1 MKAVHFGAGN
11 IGLGFIGLLLSRSGY
26 DVRFVDI
33 DAERVALLNERGS
46 YRVSIADDKAETTVV
61 ENVSAIDGRDSR
73 QVAQAVADADLVTTA
88 VGPKA
93 LAFIAESIARGIEL
107 RLIAQAHAE
116 AGRPLVVVAC
126 ENAIG
131 ATSELKKHIFA
142 HLSPD
147 ARARTEGAVFFPDA
161 AVDRI
166 VPLQQHE
173 DKLHVTVE
181 PFYEWVIDRSAL
193 PETCPPIDGVHY
205 VDRLEPYIERKLFTV
220 NTGHCCAAYHGY
232 SKGYATIQE
241 AMRDES
247 VEARVRG
254 VMGETGAV
262 LVRRHGFDAAEHRHY
277 VDRIVERF
285 RNPHLTD
292 EVVRVARSPL
302 RKLAPNDRLVRPAR
316 LARELG
322 LAAEHLTEA
331 IAAALR
337 FDYAEDAEAVEL
349 QRSIRERGLSGT
361 LAHYLGVP
369 ADDPL
374 HDAIAAAYRAMSE
387 GGDRR

>member
-11 IGLGFIGLLLSRSGY
+11 IGLGFIGLLLSQSGY

-46 YRVSIADDKAETTVV
+46 YRVRLADDKAETTVV
-61 ENVSAIDGRDSR
+61 ENVSAIDGRDAR
-73 QVAQAVADADLVTTA
+73 QVARAVADADLVTTA

-93 LAFIAESIARGIEL
+93 LAFIAESIAGGIEL
-107 RLIAQAHAE
+107 RLAEQAHT
-116 AGRPLVVVAC
+116 GTDRPLVVVAC
-126 ENAIG
+126 ENALG
-131 ATSELKKHIFA
+131 ATSELKKHVFA

-147 ARARTEGAVFFPDA
+147 ARARTDGAVFFPDA

-193 PETCPPIDGVHY
+193 PETYPPIAGVHY

-232 SKGYATIQE
+232 WKGYATIQE
-241 AMRDES
+241 AMRDDS
-247 VEARVRG
+247 VAARVRG
-254 VMGETGAV
+254 AMDETGAV
-262 LVRRHGFDAAEHRHY
+262 LVRRHGFDAAEHRRY

-292 EVVRVARSPL
+292 EVVRVGRSPL

-322 LAAEHLTEA
+322 LASAHLTEA
-331 IAAALR
+331 IAAALK

-361 LAHYLGVP
+361 LARYLGVP

-374 HDAIAAAYRAMSE
+374 HDAIAAAYRAME
-387 GGDRR
+387 QGGDRR